1 MADLNEQMQ
10 LAAEMA
16 AISAVK
22 SHEIVSMA
30 KTTSDLD
37 NFQNKL
43 GESKDR
49 VMMVK
54 DVLSST
60 APHEVTPELAV
71 AMDNALIRSDVEI
84 PAADGLDSVEGAE
97 ALGRTL
103 MPKDYLMT
111 RLTGCENFLGDFY
124 KKSREVSSRVSS
136 AFKEGYILFTQSQD
150 TLEEA
155 VSILEKSINESPSF
169 AEGREK
175 IILGARLFNLF
186 KVNGKITEDWT
197 GDLAKLSRTITGL
210 SNNYYLNSKNN
221 LNSTLSYFGG
231 FEGMNQEQALARF
244 LHLPPSIPS
253 ERFKE
258 CTFGNK
264 THSTNS
270 VTAKQSVE
278 LMGGAY
284 FLDCRQTSPNR
295 NTQSVDAVQDYVQKY
310 VDMDYTGFEN
320 SAEFIYPKLGNEVMS
335 LSSQQIKAVAQHLRA
350 VIKEWRKVF
359 DGGERF
365 KLGESDYADITRGI
379 YESTM
384 DDELKDAVLTAFSAV
399 VRKNQFELLNI
410 RAAVN
415 TYLTLI
421 INGLIELSHDSI
433 KVNTP

>member
-37 NFQNKL
+37 NFQNRL

-54 DVLSST
+54 DVLSAT

-71 AMDNALIRSDVEI
+71 AMDNALIRSEVEI

-97 ALGRTL
+97 ALGFTL

-111 RLTGCENFLGDFY
+111 RLMGCENFLGDFF
-124 KKSREVSSRVSS
+124 KKSREVSSRVSVS
-136 AFKEGYILFTQSQD
+136 FREAFILFTQSQD
-150 TLEEA
+150 SLEEA
-155 VSILEKSINESPSF
+155 IALLEKSINEAPSF
-169 AEGREK
+169 TEGREK

-186 KVNGKITEDWT
+186 KVNGSVTEDWT
-197 GDLAKLSRTITGL
+197 GDLSKLSRSIAGL

-221 LNSTLSYFGG
+221 LNSSLSYFGG
-231 FEGMNQEQALARF
+231 FEGMNQEQGLARF

-258 CTFGNK
+258 CTFNNK
-264 THSTNS
+264 THSTAS

-295 NTQSVDAVQDYVQKY
+295 NTQSVDAVQDYLQKY
-310 VDMDYTGFEN
+310 VELDYTGFEN
-320 SAEFIYPKLGNEVMS
+320 SADHIYPKVGNEILS
-335 LSSQQIKAVAQHLRA
+335 LSSGQIKAVVQHLRA
-350 VIKEWRKVF
+350 VMKEWRKVF
-359 DGGERF
+359 EGGERF
-365 KLGESDYADITRGI
+365 KLGESDYADISKGI

-384 DDELKDAVLTAFSAV
+384 DDELKDVVLTSFSAV

-410 RAAVN
+410 RASVN
-415 TYLTLI
+415 SYLTLI
-421 INGLIELSHDSI
+421 INGLIELSHTSI